1 MYRMK
6 LLIFDVYGDFGHFK
20 KYYTTS
26 SPLTFSF
33 PPPPTIKGL
42 IGAIEGIGKK
52 DYLKVLS
59 SEKCKLAVRILN
71 PVKKIRMGLNLINTK
86 DNFWIPFKKKNHEAR
101 TQVKM
106 ELLKDPMYRIY
117 FYHTDEDLFND
128 IIEKLKNH
136 QNVYTVSLGLSEM
149 IADYRFV
156 GVKDAFEEKNSEV
169 FVSSVLPYK
178 YILEDKIVFED
189 GKKYF
194 KEKIPADMDEER
206 IVLDYADVV
215 YEANGKSIRSYVSS
229 SWVIDDEHI
238 VFF

>member
-1 MYRMK
+1 MK
-6 LLIFDVYGDFGHFK
+6 SLIFDIYGDFGHFK

-33 PPPPTIKGL
+33 PPPPTIKGML
-42 IGAIEGIGKK
+42 GAIGGISKTE
-52 DYLKVLS
+52 YLKTFRS
-59 SEKCKLAVRILN
+59 DKCKIAVRILR

-117 FYHTDEDLFND
+117 FSHEDDELFND
-128 IIEKLKNH
+128 IVEKVRNH
-136 QNVYTVSLGLSEM
+136 HNVYTLSLGLSEM

-156 GVKDAFEEKNSEV
+156 DVKDAFETGDVETEI
-169 FVSSVLPYK
+169 SSVLPYK
-178 YILEDKIVFED
+178 YILDNKIVFED

-194 KEKIPADMDEER
+194 KEKIPFDMDEDR
-206 IVLDYADVV
+206 VVLDYSDVV
-215 YEANGKSIRSYVSS
+215 YEANGKSIRSYVLK
-229 SWVIDDEHI
+229 SWVIDDEY
-238 VFF
+238 VMFF

>member
-1 MYRMK
+1 MK

-33 PPPPTIKGL
+33 PPPPTVKGL
-42 IGAIEGIGKK
+42 IGAIGGIGKE

-59 SEKCKLAVRILN
+59 SDKCKLAVRILN
-71 PVKKIRMGLNLINTK
+71 PVKKMRIGLNLINTK
-86 DNFWIPFKKKNHEAR
+86 DNFWIPLKKKNHEAR

-106 ELLKDPMYRIY
+106 EILRDPMYRIY
-117 FYHTDEDLFND
+117 FYHSDEYLFND
-128 IIEKLKNH
+128 IVKKVQNH

-149 IADYRFV
+149 IADYKFV
-156 GVKDAFEEKNSEV
+156 GVKDAIETKNVETL
-169 FVSSVLPYK
+169 VSSVLPYK
-178 YILEDKIVFED
+178 YILEDRIVFED

-215 YEANGKSIRSYVSS
+215 YEANGKSIRSYVSN